1 MNTKPLIFVDLDD
14 TLFQTHR
21 RIVPESNFRIA
32 TVDKNQQPLSFMKPK
47 QQLMVDWL
55 FASADVV
62 PVTARSIEALS
73 RVKLDFNQGAVC
85 SHGGSILDH
94 NHNLDHE
101 WHDIQ
106 NAHINALSHLMK
118 DLPEQLQEHA
128 KDLGSIRTWTVQE
141 NDLKVYTVA
150 KQNDPDAELFLTLL
164 VSKLPQEITD
174 NFYVHTNGNNL
185 AIIPNAISKKN
196 AVEFYIKKYDPN
208 NERVVLGFGDS
219 LSDFGFLTSC
229 DWFGMPKHSQLHKFT
244 EESLNADYSKR
255 GFYGNL

>member
-1 MNTKPLIFVDLDD
+1 MTAKPLIFVDLDD

-21 RIVPESNFRIA
+21 RIVPDSNFRIA

-55 FASADVV
+55 FSSADVV

-73 RVKLDFNQGAVC
+73 RVKLHFNHGAVC

-94 NHNLDHE
+94 SKNLDQE
-101 WHDIQ
+101 WHEIQ
-106 NAHINALSHLMK
+106 ISHIEALSHLMN
-118 DLPEQLQEHA
+118 DLPEQLQHHA
-128 KDLGSIRTWTVQE
+128 KDIGSIRTWTVQE

-150 KQNDPDAELFLTLL
+150 KQNDPDAELFLTEL
-164 VSKLPQEITD
+164 VSRLPKEIIE

-185 AIIPNAISKKN
+185 AIIPNPISKKN
-196 AVEFYIKKYDPN
+196 AVEFYLKKYDPEN
-208 NERVVLGFGDS
+208 ARVILGFGDS

-229 DWFGMPKHSQLHKFT
+229 DWFGMPKNSQLHKFT
-244 EESLNADYSKR
+244 ETSLNTDYSTR
-255 GFYGNL
+255 GFYGNV